1 MAATLCQALP
11 EKQQHTGWVLTQKG
25 RAHFEMVQYADALR
39 AFELAQVFQPHRDV
53 AVTWP

>member
-1 MAATLCQALP
+1 LAATLCQALP